1 MCSWKCDH
9 QTCVFPSSSSVVL
22 YPAKRSVSIDSTLV
36 LLECILAGEVSTGEE
51 IMWSFNGRALGGGSE
66 DKYSIFIVTEN
77 VCPYGTCQR
86 SQLQINP
93 ANANDVGTYTCSFSD
108 LSEDITVIGKQHSLN
123 FCLL

>member
-1 MCSWKCDH
+1 M
-9 QTCVFPSSSSVVL
+9 VL

-36 LLECILAGEVSTGEE
+36 LLECILAGEVSTGEQ

-66 DKYSIFIVTEN
+66 DKYSIFIATD

-93 ANANDVGTYTCSFSD
+93 VNANDVGTYTCSFSD
-108 LSEDITVIGKQHSLN
+108 LSEDIIVMNEIGKQHSLSI
-123 FCLL
+123 LTSVWV